1 LSISGDPALS
11 ADLAALFPAGVVAM
25 EMREPGAAA
34 SLRAEEAVFVAAA
47 VPSRVSEFAAGRLCA
62 RRAMAEFG
70 VVDFPLRV
78 SNDRRPVW
86 PDALVG
92 SITHTAGLC
101 AAVVAER
108 RIFKSVGLD
117 SEVVGDVGEPLW
129 RKICVAAELDWLRS
143 LPRAQRAAA
152 GALIFSAKEAF
163 YKCQYPLTEEP
174 LTFQDVRIVP
184 AFGSATGDFAIV
196 PMRPLACMAWTGGP
210 LAGKFRFDEQ
220 FVTTGLSFASPQ

>member
-1 LSISGDPALS
+1 MSHSGGPAFS

-34 SLRAEEAVFVAAA
+34 SLRVEEAAFVAAA
-47 VPSRVSEFAAGRLCA
+47 VPSRLSEFAAGRLCA

-78 SNDRRPVW
+78 ANDRRPVW
-86 PDALVG
+86 PDGLVG
-92 SITHTAGLC
+92 SITHTAGMC

-129 RKICVAAELDWLRS
+129 RKICVAAELDWLGS
-143 LPRAQRAAA
+143 LPPAQRAAGA
-152 GALIFSAKEAF
+152 ALIFSAKEAF

-174 LTFQDVRIVP
+174 LTFQDVRVVP
-184 AFGSATGDFAIV
+184 TFGAATGEFFIT
-196 PMRPLACMAWTGGP
+196 PMRPVACAALTEAP
-210 LAGKFRFDEQ
+210 LSGRFRFHEQ
-220 FVTTGLSFASPQ
+220 FVTTGVGFVERA